1 MNASS
6 KKRISLFALIFLIAS
21 FALAIPGFFF
31 YYNIQSLIVEE
42 LGRNA
47 TSVAASVAELVEQR
61 LDDYKTISGIE
72 DYEATSYDEEYYLD
86 MLEVFHHIN
95 EQVGADYLYTE
106 KYIDDSTIAYI
117 FDSEDPNSEFFS
129 PIGSL
134 DVLSKYEAEA
144 YQTGELVAT
153 PITNYEVWGTYLSGF
168 APIIDDETNEIIGLV
183 GVDYSLEYV
192 SELILSVKIILTIT
206 ITFLIL
212 TTSFLVYKLMDLRT
226 EALNKDYL
234 TGLFS
239 KRYQEAKLRKMI
251 KEARQKSNP
260 LSLIMIDVDYFKE
273 INDQYGHYIGDQVL
287 KDVANVI
294 MYNTRNVDICSRY
307 GGDEFLII
315 LPNTLP
321 EVAASISDNIK
332 KSVLKL
338 NIADEKAQ
346 VSVSIG
352 IALWDHT
359 SEIDEFIMQADKAM
373 YVSKNTGKNRITIY
387 K

>member
-1 MNASS
+1 MNVSS
-6 KKRISLFALIFLIAS
+6 KKRISLFALILIIAT
-21 FALAIPGFFF
+21 FALSIPGLFF
-31 YYNIQSLIVEE
+31 YYNIQNLIVEE

-61 LDDYKTISGIE
+61 IDDYKTLVTID
-72 DYEATSYDEEYYLD
+72 DYENTAYDEEYYFE
-86 MLEVFHHIN
+86 MLASFSHIN
-95 EQVGADYLYTE
+95 EQIGADYLYTE
-106 KYIDDSTIAYI
+106 KYIDDSTVAYI
-117 FDSEDPNSEFFS
+117 FDSEDPESDYFS
-129 PIGSL
+129 PIGSTDL
-134 DVLSKYEAEA
+134 MSEYELVA
-144 YQTGELVAT
+144 YRSGENVAT
-153 PITNYEVWGTYLSGF
+153 PIEKYEVWGTYLSGY
-168 APIIDDETNEIIGLV
+168 APIIDKETNEVIGLV
-183 GVDYSLEYV
+183 GVDYSLAYV
-192 SELILSVKIILTIT
+192 SKLILSVKIILTIT

-212 TTSFLVYKLMDLRT
+212 TTSFLVYKLLDLRS

-251 KEARQKSNP
+251 KEARQKSTP
-260 LSLIMIDVDYFKE
+260 LSLIMLDVDYFKE
-273 INDQYGHYIGDQVL
+273 INDHFGHYIGDQVL

-321 EVAASISDNIK
+321 EVAASIGDSIK
-332 KSVLKL
+332 RSVLKL
-338 NIADEKAQ
+338 SIADEKSQ

-352 IALWDHT
+352 IALWNHS
-359 SEIDEFIMQADKAM
+359 SEIEEFIMQADKAM

>member
-1 MNASS
+1 MNVSS
-6 KKRISLFALIFLIAS
+6 KKRISLFALIFIVAT
-21 FALAIPGFFF
+21 FALSIPGLFF
-31 YYNIQSLIVEE
+31 YFNIQNLIVEE

-47 TSVAASVAELVEQR
+47 TSVAVSVAELVEQR
-61 LDDYKTISGIE
+61 LDEYKTLNNIE
-72 DYEATSYDEEYYLD
+72 DYSSTPYNESYYLE
-86 MLEVFHHIN
+86 MLETFSEIN
-95 EQVGADYLYTE
+95 EQIGADYLYTE
-106 KYIDDSTIAYI
+106 KYIDDNTVAFI
-117 FDSEDPNSEFFS
+117 FDSEDPESDNFS
-129 PIGSL
+129 PIGSIDL
-134 DVLSKYEAEA
+134 MSEYEREA
-144 YQTGELVAT
+144 YLTGAVVAT
-153 PITNYEVWGTYLSGF
+153 PIERYEAWGTFLSGY
-168 APIIDDETNEIIGLV
+168 APIIDNDTNEIIGLV
-183 GVDYSLEYV
+183 GVDFSLAYV
-192 SELILSVKIILTIT
+192 SKLILSVKIILTIT

-212 TTSFLVYKLMDLRT
+212 TSSFLVYKLMDLRT

-234 TGLFS
+234 TGLYS

-251 KEARQKSNP
+251 KEARQKSTP
-260 LSLIMIDVDYFKE
+260 LSLIMLDVDYFKE

-287 KDVANVI
+287 KEVANVI
-294 MYNTRNVDICSRY
+294 MYNARNIDVCSRY

-338 NIADEKAQ
+338 SVSDEKTQ
-346 VSVSIG
+346 ISVSIG
-352 IALWDHT
+352 IALWNHT